1 MKISIRKFVHSVARA
16 KPLVRWAAYFGLLL
30 RLSFGKAAQFI
41 PVLGSIAKSADAL
54 LALQSGSYNPPKSF
68 PSAGKLPCS
77 IGHTPK
83 EVELII
89 VGSGPGGALAAMGA
103 KARGENFVMVEAG
116 RDLNPWAPS
125 HSFQQ
130 MFESFANGGQDVIL
144 SYPPI
149 PFTQGEAW
157 GGGSEI
163 NSGLFHKLPKKVAAK
178 WSAETK
184 ISQQKLEDCG
194 EQVAKDLKVRTQG
207 KGDIGLYDQSPM
219 IDMGRTLGWEGGVV
233 PRWRTYSGQSYV
245 HHGVS
250 SVYLSTLEPN
260 QILKG
265 HKVES
270 LKPNSKNIEVRL
282 KSGSCAHTFLAQK
295 VCLSAGTLET
305 PRLLVKS
312 GLAKASD
319 FKFSFHAMIREVAEF
334 DRPVN
339 SMIDLDPHQFWSGDR
354 LQKIGAAVGTP
365 ELLQATMSSRG
376 ATFNG
381 ELERVAS
388 YYSSVPSEG
397 NSGVVKFF
405 GQLHPFLI
413 PSKSFNA
420 KVLEAQKTL
429 RSAIVGAGGKLI
441 GNGPPS
447 LSTVHIFGTIP
458 IGNSKIIDNNGRL
471 ILDPERI
478 YIRDASL
485 LPSHPLVN
493 PQGPLMQLILA
504 LES

>member
-1 MKISIRKFVHSVARA
+1 MNISISKFFRSIARA
-16 KPLVRWAAYFGLLL
+16 KPLVRWAAYLGLII
-30 RLSFGKAAQFI
+30 RLAFGKTSHFI
-41 PVLGSIAKSADAL
+41 PILGSVAKSADAL
-54 LALQSGSYNPPKSF
+54 LALQSGNYTPPKSL
-68 PSAGKLPCS
+68 STNARRHCS
-77 IGHTPK
+77 ISHIPK
-83 EVELII
+83 EEGLII
-89 VGSGPGGALAAMGA
+89 IGSGPGGALAAMGA
-103 KARGENFVMVEAG
+103 KARGESFVVVEAG
-116 RDLNPWAPS
+116 GDLNPLAPS

-130 MFESFANGGQDVIL
+130 MFENFANGGQDVIL

-163 NSGLFHKLPKKVAAK
+163 NSGLFHKLPKAVATK
-178 WSAETK
+178 WSSETK
-184 ISQQKLEDCG
+184 ISQQKLDACG
-194 EQVAKDLKVRTQG
+194 EQIARDLKVSAQR
-207 KGDIGLYDQSPM
+207 KESMGLYEQSPM
-219 IDMGRTLGWEGGVV
+219 IEMGRNLGWDGGVV
-233 PRWRTYSGQSYV
+233 PRWRTYSGQSFI

-270 LKPNSKNIEVRL
+270 IKLNSKNIEVNL
-282 KSGSCAHTFLAQK
+282 TSGSCSHTFLAQK

-305 PRLLVKS
+305 PRLLIKS

-319 FKFSFHAMIREVAEF
+319 FNFSFHAMIREVAEF

-339 SMIDLDPHQFWSGDR
+339 SMVDLDPHQYWSSDR

-365 ELLQATMSSRG
+365 ELLRATMRSRG
-376 ATFNG
+376 ASFSG
-381 ELERVAS
+381 ELDRVAS

-397 NSGVVKFF
+397 NAGVLKLF

-413 PSKSFNA
+413 PSKSFKS
-420 KVLEAQKTL
+420 KVRDAQATL
-429 RSAIVGAGGKLI
+429 RSAIVGAGGRLI

-458 IGNSKIIDNNGRL
+458 IGSSKVIDEKGRL
-471 ILDPERI
+471 ILDPDRV

>member
-1 MKISIRKFVHSVARA
+1 MKISIRKFGRSVARA
-16 KPLVRWAAYFGLLL
+16 KPLVRWAAYFGLFL
-30 RLSFGKAAQFI
+30 RFALGKAAQFI
-41 PVLGSIAKSADAL
+41 PVLGSVAKSADAL
-54 LALQSGSYNPPKSF
+54 LALQGGNYNPPKSL
-68 PSAGKLPCS
+68 STSTKEPCS
-77 IGHTPK
+77 IGLTSK
-83 EVELII
+83 EVGLII
-89 VGSGPGGALAAMGA
+89 IGSGPGGALAAMGA

-116 RDLNPWAPS
+116 GDLNPAAPS

-163 NSGLFHKLPKKVAAK
+163 NSGLFHKLPKMVAAK
-178 WSAETK
+178 WSAETE
-184 ISQQKLEDCG
+184 ISPQKLEACG
-194 EQVAKDLKVRTQG
+194 EQIAQDLKVSSQG
-207 KGDIGLYDQSPM
+207 KESMGLYQQSPM
-219 IDMGRTLGWEGGVV
+219 IDMGRTLGWEGGVI
-233 PRWRTYSGQSYV
+233 PRWRTYSGDSYF

-250 SVYLSTLEPN
+250 SIYLSTLEPN

-270 LKPNSKNIEVRL
+270 IKPKPKNIEITL
-282 KSGSCAHTFLAQK
+282 KSGSCTHTFLAQR

-305 PRLLVKS
+305 PRLLIKS

-319 FKFSFHAMIREVAEF
+319 FNFSFHAMIREVAEF
-334 DRPVN
+334 DRHVN
-339 SMIDLDPHQFWSGDR
+339 SMTDLDPHQYWSSDR

-365 ELLQATMSSRG
+365 ELLQATMRSRG
-376 ATFNG
+376 ATFTG

-397 NSGVVKFF
+397 KAGVVKLF

-413 PSKSFNA
+413 PSKSFKA
-420 KVLEAQKTL
+420 KVLAAQETL
-429 RSAIVGAGGKLI
+429 RSAIVAAGGRLI

-458 IGNSKIIDNNGRL
+458 IGSSKLIDNTGRL
-471 ILDPERI
+471 ILDPQRI